1 MQVNSTQQAA
11 TLELDANER
20 GSVPFTSALASVV
33 LGSILTVAAFTP
45 ARTQAKPNSHVIT
58 VEAPA
63 SVAAPLPPG
72 LQFPLS
78 STFESK
84 PQNNSNL
91 STQASLPTAL
101 HPPAPTPTL
110 STCTGDANST
120 ATRRKSMSRRII
132 VHAGTTEPEIRQR
145 GYVYQKGRKQSDPWL
160 PKQRAYGFFRKDI
173 PDQSTQVE
181 VRPALG
187 FCRDR
192 MGAMLKLHQAMQVAG
207 VLDVEKIRERITP
220 VTTFESQS
228 AWWLAEIKAGRIVNS
243 KTRKPIRTNTTDYYS
258 NAASYLNEVVGNYAL
273 ASLDNPEAREMVSKM
288 KAELKDNERRFS
300 DKTIVEFFKVFKKV
314 IASAKGEKLRQVYP
328 REWDLAYIGLPK
340 VSKREQHRPTFTA
353 TEIVHI
359 VKSCKRAIYRVAVVL
374 LVATG
379 IRIAE
384 LLALEVGKHIS
395 PDCTVV
401 YIRQQRTRKGK
412 VAATPKTDA
421 GYRDVDVHPLV
432 AKMLREYIGNRK
444 SGFLL
449 ETETGNMLWPGTLYR
464 DGLKTILK
472 GMGRGKVRFHAFRRF
487 RQAVLEKSEARQLLI
502 DFWLGH
508 DNSDMSSRYAKQ
520 LTEDMEFRH
529 EWAGKVGLGFELPEV
544 SESKSGANCAT
555 CATEVVDHGFI
566 ATA

>member
-1 MQVNSTQQAA
+1 
-11 TLELDANER
+11 
-20 GSVPFTSALASVV
+20 
-33 LGSILTVAAFTP
+33 
-45 ARTQAKPNSHVIT
+45 
-58 VEAPA
+58 
-63 SVAAPLPPG
+63 
-72 LQFPLS
+72 
-78 STFESK
+78 
-84 PQNNSNL
+84 
-91 STQASLPTAL
+91 
-101 HPPAPTPTL
+101 
-110 STCTGDANST
+110 
-120 ATRRKSMSRRII
+120 MSRRII

-160 PKQRAYGFFRKDI
+160 PTQRAYGFFRKDV
-173 PDQSTQVE
+173 PGQSTQVE

-192 MGAMLKLHQAMQVAG
+192 MGAMLKLHQAMQEAG

-220 VTTFESQS
+220 VTTFESQA

-258 NAASYLNEVVGNYAL
+258 TAVAYLNEVIGNNPL
-273 ASLDNPEAREMVSKM
+273 ASLDNPEARELVAKM

-300 DKTIVEFFKVFKKV
+300 DKTIVEFFKVFTRV
-314 IASAKGEKLRQVYP
+314 IASVRDEKLNQVHP
-328 REWDLAYIGLPK
+328 REWDLVHIGLPK
-340 VSKREQHRPTFTA
+340 VNKREQHRPTFTA
-353 TEIVHI
+353 KEIVHI
-359 VKSCKRAIYRVAVVL
+359 INSCKRAIYRVAVIL

-384 LLALEVGKHIS
+384 LLALEIGKHIS
-395 PDCTVV
+395 PDCKVV
-401 YIRQQRTRKGK
+401 YIRQQRSRKGEI
-412 VAATPKTDA
+412 APTPKTDA

-487 RQAVLEKSEARQLLI
+487 RQAVLEKSEVRQLLI

-508 DNSDMSSRYAKQ
+508 DNPDMSSRYAKQ

-529 EWAGKVGLGFELPEV
+529 EWAEKVGLGFELPEF
-544 SESKSGANCAT
+544 SETESGANCAT
-555 CATEVVDHGFI
+555 CATDSTGHDCR
-566 ATA
+566 ANA